1 MFGVERHYACQQE
14 LRTQFLPALIVNF
27 RHSQKFYL
35 VGAEALFEEKRF
47 LVRHV
52 RGTTCVETTRRISR
66 LAPNANEY
74 RRAAVSY

>member
-1 MFGVERHYACQQE
+1 MFGV
-14 LRTQFLPALIVNF
+14 LFLPALIVNF

-74 RRAAVSY
+74 RRAAASY